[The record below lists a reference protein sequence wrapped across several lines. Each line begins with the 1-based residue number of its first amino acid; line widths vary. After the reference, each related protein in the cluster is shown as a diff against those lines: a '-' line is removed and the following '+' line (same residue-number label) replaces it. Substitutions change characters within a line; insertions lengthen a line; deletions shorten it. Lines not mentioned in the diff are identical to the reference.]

1 MLKHWLND
9 RTHAYGASDML
20 SSTDFLV
27 SGKVYSTRHVR
38 AVNHLIQGGSLPY
51 YEPVLLLLGAL
62 LVVLGSSGPQATFTA
77 PHMSSNTTFPSQKWL
92 SNTVWENTL

>member
-1 MLKHWLND
+1 MLKHWLTD

-20 SSTDFLV
+20 SSTDFWSLV
-27 SGKVYSTRHVR
+27 KYCRHVR

-62 LVVLGSSGPQATFTA
+62 LVVLGSFWTTSYIHSTTHVEQHDVSLLKNGFRTLSG
-77 PHMSSNTTFPSQKWL
+77 
-92 SNTVWENTL
+92 NTL